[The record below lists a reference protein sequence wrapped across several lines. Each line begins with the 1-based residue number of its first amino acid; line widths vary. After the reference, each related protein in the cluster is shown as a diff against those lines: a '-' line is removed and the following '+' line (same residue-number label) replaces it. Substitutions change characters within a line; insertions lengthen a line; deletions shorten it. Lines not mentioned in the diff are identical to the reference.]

1 MLLARPQ
8 YFQLEPQQQKP
19 IRHQRNFHRPPRKK
33 NKIKKNSKRLIKS
46 LHEWQCRRK
55 RLANKRP
62 QHWSSDIKRVRPR
75 EREEAK
81 IFSYGCWST
90 DAIVSQM
97 CEISVMS
104 LTKQNKNK
112 LNNSNYKTWTDF
124 CIIPWI
130 NSCKKKKKTK
140 KINHSVKRIRK

>member
-75 EREEAK
+75 ERERK
-81 IFSYGCWST
+81 QKFSRTVAGL
-90 DAIVSQM
+90 
-97 CEISVMS
+97 
-104 LTKQNKNK
+104 LTLSCLKCVK
-112 LNNSNYKTWTDF
+112 LVWWVWRSKTKTSW
-124 CIIPWI
+124 IIPI
-130 NSCKKKKKTK
+130 TKCERIFASYRESIVAKRKRKQKK
-140 KINHSVKRIRK
+140 